1 MELEK
6 KTIPN
11 PKLNIINKAREV
23 IRGNRNLSI
32 EKLKQL
38 CKQLEKL
45 DQFAYA
51 TEILLII
58 VKEEENAGHTFSL
71 KNFQT
76 LAKYIYKD
84 HSLPSSFKF
93 DKALNELKTHEDLFV
108 TGKCESLGL
117 AGAIYKRKW
126 QFDHQSR
133 NLVLSQHHYKRGFEQ
148 WKYFITEQMADRSCD
163 KECNDDGY
171 TAINYAHISELIAV
185 DKLEEFSEMTGLTSD
200 IIKNLNEAKET
211 REYILDQFIKD
222 VNNPNPEL
230 KQNVNDNSWII
241 ATVAEAWFGLHKYDI
256 ALIFIKQYI
265 SLPGLNQWEIRSF
278 SQQIFSLAYL
288 QTYQKKFYETK
299 VKNKIPGYEQLEA
312 LAGQISEKR
321 MNACLSVFMGKRV
334 SGEKKDVSIEIK
346 KDGKVGLALSGGGF
360 RASLF
365 HIGVLASL
373 AENDQLKNVEL
384 ISCVSGGSIIGA
396 YYYLKL
402 KKVLEEN
409 TDDNI
414 DKSHYLQIVKEIEK
428 DFLQGVQNNL
438 RMRIFSNLFLNFRML
453 WDKNYSRSHRIGELY
468 ETYFY
473 KTLTGKDKLYM
484 SDLFINPKLEEGE
497 NFSFTT
503 DNWKRNNKIPQL
515 VLNATTV
522 NTGHN
527 WQFTASWMGEPPGNI
542 QTDIDVKPRLRRMYY
557 EEAPEKYKKFRVGYA
572 VGASAC
578 VPVMF
583 HPMPLPDL
591 FPGIDLQL
599 IDGGLHDN
607 QGIAALI
614 EAECKN
620 MIISDASGQM
630 ATNDV
635 ATHNAAA
642 VFYRA
647 DTILQERIR
656 ELQFMDIKER
666 SYTTQLNSLITVHL
680 KNGLKAYPVSWKYCI
695 DPERSILY
703 EDENYMIEDLLKYG
717 VLRDVQ
723 VLLSEIRTDLD
734 SFHDIE
740 AYALMYS
747 GYTQTNY
754 EFNKKGNENIEGYD
768 WDFLKIQE
776 YLTIPAKADKIK
788 KILISG
794 RKLAFKVLDVS
805 KPAKIAMIILG
816 VLASIP
822 LVWLVYKFYDT
833 PIYKTEVTVKV
844 IFGFILVGILGY
856 VFKSLAKFIN
866 YKSTIA
872 KYLALVFVM
881 IAGFIVSNIYLFFF
895 NGIYNNA

>member
-1 MELEK
+1 M
-6 KTIPN
+6 IF
-11 PKLNIINKAREV
+11 
-23 IRGNRNLSI
+23 LSI
-32 EKLKQL
+32 QNWKKEK
-38 CKQLEKL
+38 
-45 DQFAYA
+45 
-51 TEILLII
+51 
-58 VKEEENAGHTFSL
+58 TFL
-71 KNFQT
+71 
-76 LAKYIYKD
+76 
-84 HSLPSSFKF
+84 
-93 DKALNELKTHEDLFV
+93 
-108 TGKCESLGL
+108 
-117 AGAIYKRKW
+117 
-126 QFDHQSR
+126 
-133 NLVLSQHHYKRGFEQ
+133 
-148 WKYFITEQMADRSCD
+148 
-163 KECNDDGY
+163 
-171 TAINYAHISELIAV
+171 
-185 DKLEEFSEMTGLTSD
+185 
-200 IIKNLNEAKET
+200 
-211 REYILDQFIKD
+211 
-222 VNNPNPEL
+222 
-230 KQNVNDNSWII
+230 
-241 ATVAEAWFGLHKYDI
+241 
-256 ALIFIKQYI
+256 
-265 SLPGLNQWEIRSF
+265 
-278 SQQIFSLAYL
+278 
-288 QTYQKKFYETK
+288 
-299 VKNKIPGYEQLEA
+299 
-312 LAGQISEKR
+312 
-321 MNACLSVFMGKRV
+321 
-334 SGEKKDVSIEIK
+334 
-346 KDGKVGLALSGGGF
+346 
-360 RASLF
+360 
-365 HIGVLASL
+365 
-373 AENDQLKNVEL
+373 
-384 ISCVSGGSIIGA
+384 
-396 YYYLKL
+396 
-402 KKVLEEN
+402 
-409 TDDNI
+409 
-414 DKSHYLQIVKEIEK
+414 
-428 DFLQGVQNNL
+428 
-438 RMRIFSNLFLNFRML
+438 
-453 WDKNYSRSHRIGELY
+453 
-468 ETYFY
+468 
-473 KTLTGKDKLYM
+473 
-484 SDLFINPKLEEGE
+484 
-497 NFSFTT
+497 FTT

-723 VLLSEIRTDLD
+723 ILLSEIRTDLD
-734 SFHDIE
+734 SFNDIE

-754 EFNKKGNENIEGYD
+754 EFNKNGNENIEGYD

-805 KPAKIAMIILG
+805 KPAKIANDNTG
-816 VLASIP
+816 SACKHSTCLAR
-822 LVWLVYKFYDT
+822 L
-833 PIYKTEVTVKV
+833 
-844 IFGFILVGILGY
+844 
-856 VFKSLAKFIN
+856 
-866 YKSTIA
+866 
-872 KYLALVFVM
+872 
-881 IAGFIVSNIYLFFF
+881 
-895 NGIYNNA
+895 